1 LTAYKNKLRKENII
15 INVKIYL
22 VIHLWSNLIL
32 RLDWITII
40 FWEVFMLTLGYF
52 SKFPAAYKDREKSV
66 KNVIFTNIQ
75 RDVTDDGKIIIHAR
89 TDKYQQEMEIQDNT
103 IHLNHLLKYSAL
115 AKALNSNSATQFSS
129 RKFTKCNSFY

>member
-1 LTAYKNKLRKENII
+1 
-15 INVKIYL
+15 
-22 VIHLWSNLIL
+22 
-32 RLDWITII
+32 
-40 FWEVFMLTLGYF
+40 MLTLGYF

-103 IHLNHLLKYSAL
+103 IHLKSPVKVFCSCESFKFEFSHAIFRAGSLLNAIHFIRSIIQRPKE
-115 AKALNSNSATQFSS
+115 KIHIIHQVDVNI
-129 RKFTKCNSFY
+129 